1 MLKYAKQVLS
11 KVSFDKELFEK
22 ELMKAIKML
31 VPVEIRELKKWCYR
45 KFGNLYRTILD
56 KCFSIAPA

>member
-1 MLKYAKQVLS
+1 MLRYAKQVLS

-22 ELMKAIKML
+22 ELRKAIKML

-45 KFGNLYRTILD
+45 KFSKLYRAILD
-56 KCFSIAPA
+56 RCFSVVPA